1 MFNNIFKSK
10 KNYPEFFRTY
20 LDSFKKSKNLPLSET
35 RFIVFDTE
43 TTGFDKHEDRILSIG
58 AVSVVNNMINVV
70 DNFELYIHQ
79 EIFKSESV
87 KIHGLLKEGHIEKVT
102 EVEAIELFIKFIKND
117 VLVGHHVG
125 FDINMVDQMLLRNN
139 LGKLKNECLDTGLLF
154 KQSKHIVYQQNL
166 KNYTL
171 DDLCDEL
178 KIEKV
183 DRHTATGDA
192 LITAIAFQK
201 IVARLDKKN
210 NLKLKDLL

>member
-43 TTGFDKHEDRILSIG
+43 TTGFDKNEDRILSIG

-87 KIHGLLKEGHIEKVT
+87 KIHGLLKKGNIEKVT
-102 EVEAIELFIKFIKND
+102 EAEAIELFIEFIKND

-171 DDLCDEL
+171 DDLCEEL

>member
-87 KIHGLLKEGHIEKVT
+87 KIHGLLKKGNIEKVT
-102 EVEAIELFIKFIKND
+102 EAEAIELFIKFIKND

-171 DDLCDEL
+171 DDLCEEL

-201 IVARLDKKN
+201 IIARLDKKN

>member
-43 TTGFDKHEDRILSIG
+43 TTGFDKNEDRILSIG

-87 KIHGLLKEGHIEKVT
+87 KIHGLLKKGNIEKVT
-102 EVEAIELFIKFIKND
+102 EAEAIELFIKFIKND

-171 DDLCDEL
+171 DDLCEEL

-201 IVARLDKKN
+201 IIARLDKKN